1 MSTYQKTLDWMFS
14 KLPMYQRKGAS
25 AYRSSLVGI
34 KKLDLHLGEPHKEFK
49 SIHIAGTN
57 GKGSTAHMM
66 ASVLMTAGYKT
77 GLYTSPHLLDF
88 RERVKVDG
96 IEISKKEVVEF
107 IGIHKE
113 YFEKERLSFFEMSVG
128 LAFWYFKKTQVD
140 FAIIEVGLGGRL
152 DATNIITPKLSL
164 ITNIGLDHTQFLG
177 DNHADIAREKA
188 GIIKDR
194 VPVVIGD
201 KDKRTQDVFIEV
213 AKTHNAPIYFAQ
225 DFKSNFSSDLKG
237 SYQIKNIQIV
247 ISALN
252 YLPQIQLEKN
262 VIKEGLSNVVA
273 NTGLMGRWQT
283 INLSPKVILDVAH
296 NKEGLTFIKNQLK
309 HLVYKKLHLVMGFVK
324 GRNIKELLAL
334 FPKDAYYYLGSPK
347 LERSISLTQLKK
359 EFKDSSLKISFGNT
373 ISKIYKMAL
382 LRANS
387 EDLILVLGSTF
398 VVAEVLQ
405 NIKNKISNKI

>member
-1 MSTYQKTLDWMFS
+1 MSNYQKTLDWMFS
-14 KLPMYQRKGAS
+14 KLPMYQRKGPS
-25 AYRSSLVGI
+25 AYRSSLDGI
-34 KKLDLHLGEPHKEFK
+34 KKLDLYLGEPHKEFK

-96 IEISKKEVVEF
+96 IEISKKEVIEF

-128 LAFWYFKKTQVD
+128 LAFWYFKKTKVD

-194 VPVVIGD
+194 VPVVIGN

-309 HLVYKKLHLVMGFVK
+309 HLVFKKLHLVMGFVK

-359 EFKDSSLKISFGNT
+359 EFNDSSLKISFGDT

-382 LRANS
+382 FRAKS

-405 NIKNKISNKI
+405 NIKK